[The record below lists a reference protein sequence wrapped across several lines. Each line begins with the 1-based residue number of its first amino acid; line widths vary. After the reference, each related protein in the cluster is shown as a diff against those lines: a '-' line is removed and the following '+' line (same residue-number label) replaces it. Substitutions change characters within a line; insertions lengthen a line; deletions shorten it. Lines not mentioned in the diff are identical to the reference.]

1 MKHTRAW
8 HRTNLVLT
16 VLLSLVSVSMLFP
29 LAWMLSTALK
39 NNNEVFL
46 MPPRWIP
53 SPLKWANFP
62 RVFEAAP
69 IISGILN
76 SLSIVVLVIPIGMFF
91 TSLAAFA
98 FSKLRFR
105 GRQLL
110 LLTLLGTV
118 MVPFPVVMIPQFMMF
133 SQIGWMDTIKPL
145 VVPGMLGNI
154 GAMLFLV
161 QFMKGIPGAL
171 IDSAKIDG
179 AGYFRIYWNI
189 LLPLVKPA
197 LATQVIFWFMAIWND
212 LLGPILY
219 LNSPEKLTLTAAI
232 ASLNAFYVSQSDFP
246 LIMAGSLVSIIPLLT
261 VFVIFQRLIIES
273 LAISGIKG

>member
-1 MKHTRAW
+1 M
-8 HRTNLVLT
+8 LT
-16 VLLSLVSVSMLFP
+16 VLLSLISVSMLFP

-53 SPLKWANFP
+53 SPLKWSNFP

-69 IISGILN
+69 IVSGILN
-76 SLSIVVLVIPIGMFF
+76 SLSIVILVIPLGMFF

-105 GRQLL
+105 GRQFL

-154 GAMLFLV
+154 GAMFFLV

-179 AGYFRIYWNI
+179 AGYFRIYRNI
-189 LLPLVKPA
+189 LLPLIKPA

-219 LNSPEKLTLTAAI
+219 LNSPEKLTLTAVI
-232 ASLNAFYVSQSDFP
+232 ASLNSFYVSQSDFP
-246 LIMAGSLVSIIPLLT
+246 LIMAGSLISIIPLLT
-261 VFVIFQRLIIES
+261 VFVVFQKLIIES